1 MRPWGTASQAS
12 ATPDMGLPRFL
23 RFALVGATGFL
34 VDIAALYASFA
45 LGAGLYTGRVIS
57 YLCAAT
63 FTWGVNRRFT
73 FASEV
78 PPSVSE
84 WLKFLV
90 ANAGG
95 GLVNYATYA
104 ALVSWGTGFIGHPAL
119 AVACG
124 SIAGL
129 VVNYLASSR
138 FVFNEKMQN

>member
-1 MRPWGTASQAS
+1 
-12 ATPDMGLPRFL
+12 MGLPRFL
-23 RFALVGATGFL
+23 RFALVGAAGFF
-34 VDIAALYASFA
+34 VDLAALYASLA

-78 PPSVSE
+78 PPSFGE
-84 WLKFLV
+84 WLRFLL
-90 ANAGG
+90 ANAIG
-95 GLVNYATYA
+95 GLVNYGTYA
-104 ALVSWGTGFIGHPAL
+104 ALVSWGTGLLGHPAL

-138 FVFNEKMQN
+138 FVFTDQKQG

>member
-1 MRPWGTASQAS
+1 ME
-12 ATPDMGLPRFL
+12 LPRFF
-23 RFALVGATGFL
+23 RFALVGAAGFV
-34 VDIAALYASFA
+34 VDVAALYASFA
-45 LGAGLYTGRVIS
+45 LGAGVYLGRIVS

-63 FTWGVNRRFT
+63 FTWGVNRSFT
-73 FASEV
+73 FVSEAR
-78 PPSVSE
+78 PSVGE

-95 GLVNYATYA
+95 GLVNYGTYA
-104 ALVSWGTGFIGHPAL
+104 AMVSWGSGLLGHPAL

-138 FVFNEKMQN
+138 FVFNEKIQG